1 MSCLLAIITLTLIHW
16 SGVLRHQVSFV
27 LRAGFGSDA
36 GDWEFWKYW
45 WPDSQGRNTQQV
57 LIRNFGT
64 RPTHTK
70 VAFFRNNLRNDSRTM
85 NNERS
90 ISSTAPC
97 HADVH
102 WTHDGSQVDAIIE
115 SSHSGASDKFFFQM
129 KQQMKLFDDARD
141 WTWQRL
147 DRRTAGERVCY
158 RASVGSRIL
167 QSIMSLPFDN
177 SWMNFIHYEIA
188 SAVDTNVTFLRA
200 YRSDFFL
207 ATCRRNMIGIYKF
220 FTFATIAKRFFLF
233 SRFTFSLSRV

>member
-1 MSCLLAIITLTLIHW
+1 MTWFARPKHPT
-16 SGVLRHQVSFV
+16 
-27 LRAGFGSDA
+27 GS
-36 GDWEFWKYW
+36 
-45 WPDSQGRNTQQV
+45 
-57 LIRNFGT
+57 
-64 RPTHTK
+64 HTK
-70 VAFFRNNLRNDSRTM
+70 LWHASDSHKSRFFSKQSSQRLS
-85 NNERS
+85 NNEQWAKYFVN
-90 ISSTAPC
+90 TPC